1 MRSLR
6 KLIGLAI
13 LYAIIIVGIF
23 LIQFRSDSLIRKNFH
38 GIKVTL
44 AQTENNAD
52 SASLKNS
59 FQISYNGITFSAD
72 DAAPVTFSENGAERP
87 VKLISYEEKEVSFIL
102 GFENE
107 IKLIFALENEGQENA
122 ALTISAEM
130 PENAQS
136 VSLNFS
142 PNAGYSMVDL
152 KARSAI
158 FADKT
163 QEFSLNAS
171 AILDT
176 VMTLQSGEPFARY
189 EHFVGKNEFSLDSI
203 EGHEL
208 ASQGVYRANLAKLAN
223 SIIREFLD
231 LSQHNVAFATTVSEQ
246 TVISFLAA
254 MTEAGRHNEAINA
267 IPKNFTESTRHTYL
281 SAPFLGGMA
290 ATLPTLT
297 MQIEN
302 FNTLIAQAVRSRALD
317 IFTMENIAPYMY
329 TQGNR
334 GNVAALVRM
343 PASMTDFEPTVL
355 QAAGIIRAHAY
366 FREQNSS
373 MAQPLEPVLDLCAKK
388 IMEAL
393 SIEAEKIVL
402 AENEHPLSVIEMMTV
417 ADALIAYGIEKEFSR
432 EQSFGYFIVNSH
444 INVES
449 DLRILA
455 EIYPILNHT
464 NRYYPHFE
472 LLRTLDS
479 GNIWAYTV
487 SPEIGYRRDEN
498 LTISLDVEF
507 PVGLSHYA
515 FIAGIAPF
523 RRIQI
528 YNMDFRTDA
537 RFETYNSSGYIYR
550 SNSQMLL
557 LKSRHR
563 EQHEIVR
570 LFYRNVVEQPETDA
584 VSDTEHAAV
593 PES

>member
-44 AQTENNAD
+44 AQTENNAN

-72 DAAPVTFSENGAERP
+72 DGAPVTFSENGTERP
-87 VKLISYEEKEVSFIL
+87 VKLLSYEEQESSFAL

-107 IKLIFALENEGQENA
+107 IKLIFALENEDQENA

-130 PENAQS
+130 PESAQS

-142 PNAGYSMVDL
+142 PNIGYSMVDL

-171 AILDT
+171 ALLDT

-189 EHFVGKNEFSLDSI
+189 EHFVEKNEFSLDTI
-203 EGHEL
+203 EVHEL
-208 ASQGVYRANLAKLAN
+208 ATQRAYRESLAKLTN

-231 LSQHNVAFATTVSEQ
+231 LSQHNASFATTVSEQ

-254 MTEAGRHNEAINA
+254 MTDAGRHNEAINA
-267 IPKNFTESTRHTYL
+267 IPKSFTEGTRHTYL

-302 FNTLIAQAVRSRALD
+302 FNTLIAQAVRDRTLD
-317 IFTMENIAPYMY
+317 IFTVENIAPYMY

-334 GNVAALVRM
+334 GNIATLVRM
-343 PASMTDFEPTVL
+343 PASMTNFEPTVL

-373 MAQPLEPVLDLCAKK
+373 MAQPLESVLDSCAKK
-388 IMEAL
+388 IREAL
-393 SIEAEKIVL
+393 SIEADKVVL
-402 AENEHPLSVIEMMTV
+402 TENGFPLSAIEIMTV
-417 ADALIAYGIEKEFSR
+417 ADALIAYGTEKELSR
-432 EQSFGYFIVNSH
+432 EQSFGYFIANSH
-444 INVES
+444 INDES

-455 EIYPILNHT
+455 EMYPILIHT
-464 NRYYPHFE
+464 NRFYPHFE
-472 LLRTLDS
+472 LLRTLET

-487 SPEIGYRRDEN
+487 SPEIGYQRDEN

-515 FIAGIAPF
+515 FIAGITPF

-570 LFYRNVVEQPETDA
+570 LFYRNVVER
-584 VSDTEHAAV
+584 AAAEAAQNAGQSAAS
-593 PES
+593 ES